1 MLKKKN
7 NVHIPSMRL
16 KASFDNRINSLLCSR
31 VFHTENHTFIIM
43 VNTQITNSTLYHPN
57 PLSELKQNKKQPF
70 NTDVI

>member
-1 MLKKKN
+1 
-7 NVHIPSMRL
+7 MRL

-57 PLSELKQNKKQPF
+57 PLSELKQNKKSLLILMLF
-70 NTDVI
+70 EGYTKVLTNY